1 MSNLRLQIIMPERI
15 KIDEMIDLVVLPGV
29 DGDFEILEGH
39 APFITKLRTGVM
51 RIEKKGKSEYYALH
65 DGFISVENNHVVI
78 LSETCEGKSEINQER
93 AKSAKERAEKR
104 MTTKTTDSDID
115 FRRAEAALK
124 KALTRIQIAGI

>member
-51 RIEKKGKSEYYALH
+51 RIEKKGNSEYYALH

-78 LSETCEGKSEINQER
+78 LSETCEGKGEINQER

-104 MTTKTTDSDID
+104 MTTKTTDSDIN
-115 FRRAEAALK
+115 FRRAEFALQ